1 MITIEHIK
9 KLSLII
15 LGILIVFLL
24 NDFIQSDKNIQSIS
38 NTYPI
43 EPFSAELILITS
55 AGQSTDA
62 YIFHDMAND
71 LHLNNHFMPE
81 ISTYD
86 LRAYSSVVFVVGYSE
101 VGMMLN
107 EVTYEAEY
115 KRITKIL
122 QTAEAE
128 HLPVITAYL
137 GSDERRSAKTDHL
150 LQYICSESD
159 YILMT
164 GDNAQS
170 PFIDTITDGG
180 SIPIT
185 CVNEVD
191 QLSMPLAS
199 IFK

>member
-9 KLSLII
+9 KISLIL

-24 NDFIQSDKNIQSIS
+24 NDFIQSDNTIQYIS

-86 LRAYSSVVFVVGYSE
+86 LRAYSSVVFVIGYSE

-107 EVTYEAEY
+107 EVSYEEEY
-115 KRITKIL
+115 TRITKIL

-128 HLPVITAYL
+128 QLPVITAYL
-137 GSDERRSAKTDHL
+137 GSDERRSEETDAL
-150 LQYICSESD
+150 LKYIASKSD

-164 GDNAQS
+164 SDNGKS
-170 PFIDTITDGG
+170 PFIDTITENG
-180 SIPIT
+180 SIPLT